1 MENKELAKFQIPE
14 GYTAKIEGN
23 EVRVVKIEGA
33 FRDGDFVVSENFN
46 CPFIYKG
53 TDNTGFHLYYAGLN
67 ISRVL
72 IMGNDEVRFGN
83 GPLRA
88 ATAEEKQEFE
98 DALAGKGLFWNA
110 KEKRFEKKRWRA
122 EYDEVYY
129 YLGLNGEIYEDK
141 EMGCVIDYSRYNYGN
156 YFRTREQAER
166 VAMVVKETL
175 KKFHEENC

>member
-1 MENKELAKFQIPE
+1 MENQELVKVQIPK
-14 GYTAKIEGN
+14 GYTAKIDGN
-23 EVRVVKIEGA
+23 EVRIVKVENE
-33 FRDGDFVVSENFN
+33 FKDGDFVAEKIGD

-72 IMGNDEVRFGN
+72 IMGNDEGRFGN

-110 KEKRFEKKRWRA
+110 KEKRVEKKRWRA
-122 EYDEVYY
+122 EHCGVYFFIADELRIFDTKDYY
-129 YLGLNGEIYEDK
+129 FESDEL
-141 EMGCVIDYSRYNYGN
+141 RYNGGN
-156 YFRTREQAER
+156 YFRSKEQAEKA
-166 VAMVVKETL
+166 VEAIKETL